1 MGHYHQCQNDVL
13 DIFDIN
19 GVLQKTVHDIEI
31 GKCSWLA
38 TTCMRRAN
46 DEQKRIMLENYGK
59 KGGKHI
65 VVRALCFQ

>member
-13 DIFDIN
+13 DIFDVN
-19 GVLQKTVHDIEI
+19 DVLQKTVHDIEI

-46 DEQKRIMLENYGK
+46 DGQKQIMIENYGK
-59 KGGKHI
+59 NGEN
-65 VVRALCFQ
+65 